1 MPEYNTSRSP
11 LILKEYGRNV
21 QMLVDYIKTLDDK
34 ENRNRFSATLIELM
48 KQITPSHRESTETN
62 QKLWDDLFI
71 MANFDLD
78 VDSPFPIPDKEIL
91 TKKPQRLS
99 YSSNDIRFKHFGKNM
114 ELLVAK
120 AMEIDN
126 KEDKEAAIIYIGKLM
141 KSFNS
146 TWNKDVLEDEVI
158 LRNIRILSNN
168 ELDIDIEKVKDQNL
182 FESLYKERS
191 RPSYKS
197 RKGYKSGSGGPRSG
211 SGSQRSGS
219 GGQRSGGGSQR
230 SGNNK
235 RRRY

>member
-1 MPEYNTSRSP
+1 MPEYNTSKSP

-21 QMLVDYIKTLDDK
+21 QMLVDYIRTLDDK
-34 ENRNRFSATLIELM
+34 EKRNKYSATLIELM
-48 KQITPSHRESTETN
+48 NQITPSHKALNETN

-91 TKKPQRLS
+91 HKKPQRLS

-126 KEDKEAAIIYIGKLM
+126 KEDKETAVIYIGKLM
-141 KSFNS
+141 KSFNI

-182 FESLYKERS
+182 FESLYKEKS

-197 RKGYKSGSGGPRSG
+197 RKGYKSGSGG
-211 SGSQRSGS
+211 QRSGI

>member
-34 ENRNRFSATLIELM
+34 EKRNKYSATLIELM
-48 KQITPSHRESTETN
+48 NQITPSHKALNETN

-91 TKKPQRLS
+91 HKKPQRLS

-126 KEDKEAAIIYIGKLM
+126 KEDKETAVIYIGKLM
-141 KSFNS
+141 KSFNI

-182 FESLYKERS
+182 FESLYKEKS

-197 RKGYKSGSGGPRSG
+197 RKGYKSGSGG
-211 SGSQRSGS
+211 QRSGI

>member
-1 MPEYNTSRSP
+1 MPEYNTSKSP

-34 ENRNRFSATLIELM
+34 EKRNKYSATLIELM
-48 KQITPSHRESTETN
+48 NQITPSHKALNETN

-91 TKKPQRLS
+91 HRKPQRLS

-126 KEDKEAAIIYIGKLM
+126 KEDKETAVIYIGKLM
-141 KSFNS
+141 KSFNI

-182 FESLYKERS
+182 FESLYKEKS

-197 RKGYKSGSGGPRSG
+197 RKGYKSGSGG
-211 SGSQRSGS
+211 QRSGI

>member
-1 MPEYNTSRSP
+1 MPEYNTSKSP

-21 QMLVDYIKTLDDK
+21 QMLVDYIRTLDDK
-34 ENRNRFSATLIELM
+34 EKRNKYSATLIELM
-48 KQITPSHRESTETN
+48 KQITPSHKALNETN

-91 TKKPQRLS
+91 HRKPQRLS

-126 KEDKEAAIIYIGKLM
+126 KEDKETAVIYIGKLM
-141 KSFNS
+141 KSFNI

-182 FESLYKERS
+182 FESLYKEKS

-197 RKGYKSGSGGPRSG
+197 RKGYKSGSGG
-211 SGSQRSGS
+211 QRSGI

>member
-1 MPEYNTSRSP
+1 MPEYNTSKSP

-34 ENRNRFSATLIELM
+34 EKRNKYSATLIELM
-48 KQITPSHRESTETN
+48 NQITPSHKALNETN

-91 TKKPQRLS
+91 HKKPQRLS

-126 KEDKEAAIIYIGKLM
+126 KEDKETAVIYIGKLM
-141 KSFNS
+141 KSFNI

-182 FESLYKERS
+182 FESLYKEKS

-197 RKGYKSGSGGPRSG
+197 RKGYKSGSGG
-211 SGSQRSGS
+211 QRSGI